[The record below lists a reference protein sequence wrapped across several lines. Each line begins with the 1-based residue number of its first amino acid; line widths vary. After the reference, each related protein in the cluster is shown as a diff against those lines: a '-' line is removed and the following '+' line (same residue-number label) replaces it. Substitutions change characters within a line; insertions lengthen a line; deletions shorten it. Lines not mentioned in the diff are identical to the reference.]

1 MFDRLT
7 SGTTVTSRVTTPA
20 EIVALS
26 EELKWDIEMQVPTR
40 VVGPLGFLIS
50 SNGGPSL
57 VLRKKTLVI
66 GRSES
71 CDLPLTDRRVSTRH
85 CLLEFINDFWW
96 ITDLDSLNGTTV
108 NGRRCRRTYVPPSA
122 IIGVGK
128 SRFRLEYKPTGAPP
142 EPEDDVTGLPSVR
155 DLSDLARLGN
165 TSYDEPVEVYSSR
178 TTLDIDAG

>member
-1 MFDRLT
+1 MFDRPT
-7 SGTTVTSRVTTPA
+7 SGTTVKSRVATPA
-20 EIVALS
+20 ELAALS
-26 EELKWDIEMQVPTR
+26 EELMREIEMQVPTR
-40 VVGPLGFLIS
+40 TVGPLGFLIS

-57 VLRKKTLVI
+57 VLRKKSLVI

-85 CLLEFINDFWW
+85 CLLEFIDDFWW

-108 NGRRCRRTYVPPSA
+108 NGRRCHRTYVPPSA

-128 SRFRLEYKPTGAPP
+128 SRFRLEYKPTGSPP
-142 EPEDDVTGLPSVR
+142 AHEDDVSGLPTVR

-165 TSYDEPVEVYSSR
+165 TSYDDPVEVNLSG
-178 TTLDIDAG
+178 TTLDIDVD

>member
-7 SGTTVTSRVTTPA
+7 SGTTVASRVATPA

-26 EELKWDIEMQVPTR
+26 EELMKEIGALATTR
-40 VVGPLGFLIS
+40 AVEPLGFLIS

-57 VLRKKTLVI
+57 VLRKKSLVI

-85 CLLEFINDFWW
+85 CLLEFIDDFWW

-108 NGRRCRRTYVPPSA
+108 NGRRCHRTYVPPSA

-128 SRFRLEYKPTGAPP
+128 SRFRLEYKPTGLPPAP
-142 EPEDDVTGLPSVR
+142 EEDVSGLSSTRERSDR
-155 DLSDLARLGN
+155 DRLGN
-165 TSYDEPVEVYSSR
+165 TSYDEPAEANMSG
-178 TTLDIDAG
+178 TTLDIDLN